1 MVKKSEIASGSNTLF
16 RVTARFPTVVKRRAD
31 RRPMHDGPLM
41 PLNQQLEGP

>member
-16 RVTARFPTVVKRRAD
+16 RATARFHTVVKRQAD
-31 RRPMHDGPLM
+31 QRPMHGGPPM